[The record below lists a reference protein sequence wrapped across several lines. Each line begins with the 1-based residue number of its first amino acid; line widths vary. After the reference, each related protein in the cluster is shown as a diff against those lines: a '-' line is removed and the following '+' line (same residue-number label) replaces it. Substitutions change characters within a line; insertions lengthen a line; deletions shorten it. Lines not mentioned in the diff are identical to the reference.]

1 MAEEGENP
9 KIGIEEACKP
19 QCIKPL
25 LAYQACCKRIKGKE
39 GAHCTGQ
46 FFDYWGCVDKCAAPR
61 LFSVLK

>member
-25 LAYQACCKRIKGKE
+25 LAYQVG
-39 GAHCTGQ
+39 H
-46 FFDYWGCVDKCAAPR
+46 
-61 LFSVLK
+61 VLL